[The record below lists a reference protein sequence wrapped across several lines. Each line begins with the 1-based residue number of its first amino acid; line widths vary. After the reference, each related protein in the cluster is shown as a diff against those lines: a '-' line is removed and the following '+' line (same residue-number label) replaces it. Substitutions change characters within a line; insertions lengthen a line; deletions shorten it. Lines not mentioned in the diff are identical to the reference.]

1 MQDRT
6 TIVSKLTDRTGHRR
20 PLGLA
25 VSGGLL
31 GVALGVLTLSGG
43 AAEPDDAAAAGLPA
57 SVAAAPT
64 VERTSSSGPNEAPVL
79 VSDPVGPLPP
89 EVDDPEAWVVR
100 EAPAEEED
108 DDERD
113 AALPEPGEPFE
124 ADRPVRIVIPAID
137 VDETVVET
145 GLLSSGAMEVADF
158 GLAGWYGLGPKP
170 GEVGPA
176 VIAAHV
182 SSVAGP
188 DVFYRLDELEE
199 SDEIRV
205 EDADGATHV
214 FTVTDSE
221 LQPKVE
227 LPTERIWS
235 DDDEPVLRL
244 ITCGGEFDAAARSHV
259 ANVIVYA
266 EQAR

>member
-1 MQDRT
+1 M
-6 TIVSKLTDRTGHRR
+6 SKPTGHAGRR
-20 PLGLA
+20 WAAGLAAAGGLLVLGLA
-25 VSGGLL
+25 VLL
-31 GVALGVLTLSGG
+31 TTG
-43 AAEPDDAAAAGLPA
+43 AGEPEDGAVVEGLPA
-57 SVAAAPT
+57 SAAAAPSSAPEPPSPP
-64 VERTSSSGPNEAPVL
+64 VEL
-79 VSDPVGPLPP
+79 SDPVGPLPP

-100 EAPAEEED
+100 EAPAEEEGEE

-113 AALPEPGEPFE
+113 AARPETDEPFE

-199 SDEIRV
+199 GDEIRV
-205 EDADGATHV
+205 EDADGAEHV

-235 DDDEPVLRL
+235 EDDEPVLRL
-244 ITCGGEFDAAARSHV
+244 ITCGGEFDPAARSHLS
-259 ANVIVYA
+259 NVIVYA
-266 EQAR
+266 EHASR

>member
-43 AAEPDDAAAAGLPA
+43 AGEPDDAVAAGLPA

-64 VERTSSSGPNEAPVL
+64 VERTSSSGPSEAPVL
-79 VSDPVGPLPP
+79 LSDPVGPLPP
-89 EVDDPEAWVVR
+89 EVDDPDAWR
-100 EAPAEEED
+100 LRQSPAQNESTED
-108 DDERD
+108 KAAGGERHDD
-113 AALPEPGEPFE
+113 FQ
-124 ADRPVRIVIPAID
+124 ADRPVRIVIPAIE
-137 VDETVVET
+137 VDETVIET
-145 GLLSSGAMEVADF
+145 GLLPSGAMEVADF

-199 SDEIRV
+199 GDEIRI
-205 EDADGATHV
+205 EDADGAEHA
-214 FTVTDSE
+214 FTVTDRE
-221 LQPKVE
+221 LQPKDQ

-235 DDDEPVLRL
+235 EDDEPVLRL
-244 ITCGGEFDAAARSHV
+244 ITCGGEFDPAARSHL

-266 EQAR
+266 EHASR

>member
-1 MQDRT
+1 M
-6 TIVSKLTDRTGHRR
+6 SKPTGHAGRR
-20 PLGLA
+20 WAAGLAAAGGLLAIGLA
-25 VSGGLL
+25 VLL
-31 GVALGVLTLSGG
+31 ITG
-43 AAEPDDAAAAGLPA
+43 AGEPEDGAVVAGLPA
-57 SVAAAPT
+57 SAAAAPPSAPEPT
-64 VERTSSSGPNEAPVL
+64 SPPVEL
-79 VSDPVGPLPP
+79 SDPVGPLPP
-89 EVDDPEAWVVR
+89 EIDDPDAWVVHESTVR
-100 EAPAEEED
+100 PDEQEREED
-108 DDERD
+108 E
-113 AALPEPGEPFE
+113 AAVAGPHEVYE

-199 SDEIRV
+199 GDEIRV
-205 EDADGATHV
+205 EDADGAEHV

-235 DDDEPVLRL
+235 EDDEPVLRL
-244 ITCGGEFDAAARSHV
+244 ITCGGEFDPAARSHLS
-259 ANVIVYA
+259 NVIVYA
-266 EQAR
+266 EHASR